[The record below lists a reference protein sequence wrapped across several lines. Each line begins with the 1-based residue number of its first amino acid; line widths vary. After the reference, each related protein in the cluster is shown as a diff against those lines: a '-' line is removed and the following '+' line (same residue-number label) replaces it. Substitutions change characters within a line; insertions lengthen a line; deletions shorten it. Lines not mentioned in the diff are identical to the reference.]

1 MSSSDFVVVDCAVY
15 PQLNGLSGQLR
26 SFKIQSGHYSCC
38 LRRLLRQKRCGGAS
52 LASLL
57 VLLALLSLLLL
68 STAAEVCRSAEDV
81 AEEVS
86 RAADRSVLMVPLPT
100 AGGVCDPVQ

>member
-1 MSSSDFVVVDCAVY
+1 
-15 PQLNGLSGQLR
+15 
-26 SFKIQSGHYSCC
+26 
-38 LRRLLRQKRCGGAS
+38 
-52 LASLL
+52 
-57 VLLALLSLLLL
+57 
-68 STAAEVCRSAEDV
+68 VCRSAEDV